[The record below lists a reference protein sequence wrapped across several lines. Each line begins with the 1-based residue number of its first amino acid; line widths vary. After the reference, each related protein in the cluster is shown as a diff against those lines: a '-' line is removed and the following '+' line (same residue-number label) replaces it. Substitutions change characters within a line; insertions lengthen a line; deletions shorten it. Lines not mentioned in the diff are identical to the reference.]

1 MILQRVNLPFF
12 CHVLSLDGAN
22 EREYSLSPPLTVSL
36 FVFCSRPMCLCEV
49 IDSVLS
55 VCALFGKADP
65 SSSLFLP
72 PSEAK
77 FYLIPDKTLLS
88 LQPVCS
94 RDSPHRTPDELK
106 LLGLW
111 ISGPCSSLK
120 SFLLALCHFL
130 FPPPRIVYA
139 NVVHLGLCNN
149 GLSRN
154 SLS

>member
-1 MILQRVNLPFF
+1 M
-12 CHVLSLDGAN
+12 SLDGAN

-65 SSSLFLP
+65 SSSLSASLS

-94 RDSPHRTPDELK
+94 RASPHRTPERAKIVGTLDFRP
-106 LLGLW
+106 LLL
-111 ISGPCSSLK
+111 IEAFPSHSL
-120 SFLLALCHFL
+120 HFL
-130 FPPPRIVYA
+130 FPPPRMVYA
-139 NVVHLGLCNN
+139 SVVHLGLCNN
-149 GLSRN
+149 GLTRN